1 MEKRVIMYLFQI
13 NDPRQSASLVA
24 KIFNFVVDILEKAAS
39 ALGLTYNEINIILY
53 YFVIPLSWT
62 LLLDRFL
69 GKPITTLILI
79 GAWAVLLVCKGR
91 EFRNWCDWAFD
102 RSVDFLKWFN
112 HLGGNYELNSVVI
125 CVIIPIVIYAGLIIL
140 QRFR

>member
-1 MEKRVIMYLFQI
+1 MEKRVIMYLFQA
-13 NDPRQSASLVA
+13 NDPQQSASLVA
-24 KIFNFVVDILEKAAS
+24 KIFNLVVDILEKAAS

-53 YFVIPLSWT
+53 YFIIPLSWT

-112 HLGGNYELNSVVI
+112 RLGGNYELNSVVI
-125 CVIIPIVIYAGLIIL
+125 CVIIPIMIYAGLIIL

>member
-1 MEKRVIMYLFQI
+1 MYLFQV

-53 YFVIPLSWT
+53 YFIIPLSWT

-79 GAWAVLLVCKGR
+79 VAWAVLLVCKGR

-112 HLGGNYELNSVVI
+112 RLGGNYELNSVVI
-125 CVIIPIVIYAGLIIL
+125 CVIIPIMIYAGLIIL
-140 QRFR
+140 QRIR